1 MTLMMIAIMIVMVR
15 NAMQESFM
23 VMLMDL
29 MMIITIIMTMI
40 MMIRNLIPKSS
51 TAMLHRLVFM
61 ILMILMMVSEKVNDM
76 RFHSL
81 S

>member
-1 MTLMMIAIMIVMVR
+1 MTVMMIAIMIVMVR

-23 VMLMDL
+23 MLMDL

-40 MMIRNLIPKSS
+40 MMIRNLISKSS
-51 TAMLHRLVFM
+51 MEMLQRLVFM
-61 ILMILMMVSEKVNDM
+61 ILMILMMISEKVNDM
-76 RFHSL
+76 RFHSP